1 MLGIRFKLST
11 LLTHKDTAK
20 LLETFVKETGKLIET
35 VPPRIHQAVVA
46 LQDRRCHDTPLNHI
60 TKKIVKQ

>member
-20 LLETFVKETGKLIET
+20 LIETFVKETGKLIET

-46 LQDRRCHDTPLNHI
+46 LQDRRCHDTP
-60 TKKIVKQ
+60 